1 MSEEIDLTST
11 EVQAAIAAAVTE
23 AVDGLKAK
31 NAELL
36 GKLKK
41 AQQGSTIEPADLEA
55 AERERD
61 EWKGKAQAAEKAAK
75 QAAKA
80 AEDATKRA
88 ADIDTAY
95 GNTLRDQQLTE
106 ALTKAGVTNAVH
118 LKAAK
123 ALLASGVQVVDEN
136 GTRVVKAGEV
146 ALDKHI
152 TDWASSDEG
161 KHFVAAPDTTGGGAQ
176 GARGAGNPSQGDM
189 GGDKAARLARSA
201 ALLKENAH
209 L

>member
-1 MSEEIDLTST
+1 MSEDIDLTSA

-88 ADIDTAY
+88 ADIDAAY

-176 GARGAGNPSQGDM
+176 GARGASNPSQGDM
-189 GGDKAARLARSA
+189 GGDKAARLARA
-201 ALLKENAH
+201 EALLKENAH